1 MNSATSILNLAP
13 VHTHS
18 VQFPYSKYTQQTQ
31 GSFHWQLR
39 RVSRTPAFS
48 RQYVP
53 GDPIRLIDWRAFARN
68 DQLIVR
74 EQREAASVKIVVV
87 LDYSQSM
94 LWPDLD
100 IEEFVGHSLG
110 MKIEIATRIAL
121 NLCFMHLKAGDE
133 ITVLP
138 VNFSEGNIPTQ
149 LSGWGI
155 TYRFR
160 STADI
165 LGIYSEYVQ
174 QGFGRSLFPNSGLTE
189 RQPLDRY
196 DLIYVLSDSFKREML
211 ERIIPETRHLHLLQI
226 LSSLETNQDW
236 IKPQFAYLE
245 QNNEEHE
252 YLGQVLIGER
262 GLSARAANWRE
273 GLRQWL
279 TNRGSTYQLITDRT
293 SIEEY
298 FALLGRMTK
307 G

>member
-13 VHTHS
+13 VHAHTI
-18 VQFPYSKYTQQTQ
+18 QFPYFKYTQQTQ
-31 GSFHWQLR
+31 GSFYWQLR

-48 RQYVP
+48 RPYVA
-53 GDPIRLIDWRAFARN
+53 GDPIRLVDWRAFARN

-74 EQREAASVKIVVV
+74 EQRENASVKIVVI
-87 LDYSQSM
+87 LDYSHSM
-94 LWPDLD
+94 LWPDVS
-100 IEEFVGHSLG
+100 IEEFVGHPLG

-138 VNFSEGNIPTQ
+138 VNFSEGNVPSQ
-149 LSGWGI
+149 LTEWGV

-160 STADI
+160 SSADI
-165 LGIYSEYVQ
+165 LGIYNEYVQ
-174 QGFGRSLFPNSGLTE
+174 RGFSKSLFPNSGLME
-189 RQPLDRY
+189 RRPVERY

-211 ERIIPETRHLHLLQI
+211 EHLIPSSKHLHLMQV

-245 QNNEEHE
+245 ESNEDNE
-252 YLGQVLIGER
+252 YLGQVLLGER
-262 GLSARAANWRE
+262 GLSSRAASWRE

-279 TNRGSTYQLITDRT
+279 TNRGSSYQLVTDRT

-298 FALLGRMTK
+298 FALLSRMTK
-307 G
+307 D